1 MDLWSRP
8 RNIMEQQQQRD
19 FGLLPQY
26 FSMSITVVS
35 SNTADLGT
43 DKKAAVFGN
52 RRYLGGGGGGGA
64 KQVALLKLQI
74 DQFLKLQRLRNDKM
88 KLSFSI

>member
-1 MDLWSRP
+1 
-8 RNIMEQQQQRD
+8 MEQQQQRD

-52 RRYLGGGGGGGA
+52 RRYLGGHA
-64 KQVALLKLQI
+64 KQVALLKGKI
-74 DQFLKLQRLRNDKM
+74 T
-88 KLSFSI
+88 I